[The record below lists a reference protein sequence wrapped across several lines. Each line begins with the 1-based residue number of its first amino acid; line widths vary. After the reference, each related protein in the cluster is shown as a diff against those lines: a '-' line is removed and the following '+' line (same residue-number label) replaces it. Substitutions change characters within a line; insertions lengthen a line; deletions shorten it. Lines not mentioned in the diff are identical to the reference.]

1 LTFPSEEQSLIN
13 TLWGS
18 TGRVRLFTLDTKYNV
33 FSSNQIAFVDNLN
46 QKVMIDK
53 LKEVATRNMLN
64 DKSEL
69 ISPSLDIETNLTA
82 THQIIDQNSISS
94 ETLYSINIALD
105 YQVNDLGFAMILA
118 GLCETLTNL

>member
-1 LTFPSEEQSLIN
+1 
-13 TLWGS
+13 
-18 TGRVRLFTLDTKYNV
+18 
-33 FSSNQIAFVDNLN
+33 
-46 QKVMIDK
+46 
-53 LKEVATRNMLN
+53 MLN